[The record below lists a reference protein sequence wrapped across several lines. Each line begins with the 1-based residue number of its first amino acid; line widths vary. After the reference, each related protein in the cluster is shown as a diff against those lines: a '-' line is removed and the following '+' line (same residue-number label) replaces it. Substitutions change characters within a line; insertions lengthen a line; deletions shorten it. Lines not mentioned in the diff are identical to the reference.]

1 MAEEQEQERAT
12 GTGTGT
18 AAVVSAEQR
27 EFFSS
32 QGYVVLRSLL
42 LPVRKQHEEEHG
54 EEEDKEEHGK
64 EEGKGRGRGGLQAL
78 QRRTRLYAP
87 DSSLRRQYAQE
98 DDCKRFEFSLS
109 HAPPA
114 EVLAKR
120 KLSELKAEG
129 ASGGEGEGEEDKED
143 EEDEEGGPFQ
153 LPVLSAVVSELCAE
167 LKPAEAF
174 CIVSEPGSRAQVP
187 HTDSIPMEGQSDESW
202 QSTLHYI
209 GLLVPLQDTNE
220 QCGQTAV
227 VPTSHLNPYA
237 TTEVK
242 VSMKLGDVL
251 VMDGRTTHR
260 GLANLERPNEADN
273 KVTNGDASGSTCT
286 STSDDAKSHA
296 PSPRKICFFT
306 FTLPDITDGN
316 ALAYAEH
323 EAEEAL
329 KKKVKI

>member
-1 MAEEQEQERAT
+1 MAEEQEQEQERGRAT
-12 GTGTGT
+12 GTVTT
-18 AAVVSAEQR
+18 PVVSAEQR

-42 LPVRKQHEEEHG
+42 LPARKEPEEHEEEHG
-54 EEEDKEEHGK
+54 EDKEKHGEHG
-64 EEGKGRGRGGLQAL
+64 EEGRGGLQAL

-87 DSSLRRQYAQE
+87 DPSLRRQYAQE

-129 ASGGEGEGEEDKED
+129 ASGGEGEGEEDK
-143 EEDEEGGPFQ
+143 EDEEGGPFQ

-227 VPTSHLNPYA
+227 IPTSHLNPYA

>member
-1 MAEEQEQERAT
+1 MAEEQERAT
-12 GTGTGT
+12 GTVT
-18 AAVVSAEQR
+18 APVVSAEQR

-42 LPVRKQHEEEHG
+42 LPARKQHEEEHG
-54 EEEDKEEHGK
+54 EDKEKHG
-64 EEGKGRGRGGLQAL
+64 EEGKGRGGLQAL

-87 DSSLRRQYAQE
+87 DPSLRRQYAQE

-129 ASGGEGEGEEDKED
+129 ASGGEGEGEEDK
-143 EEDEEGGPFQ
+143 EDEEGGPFQ

-251 VMDGRTTHR
+251 MMDGRTTHR
-260 GLANLERPNEADN
+260 GLANLERPNKADN

-286 STSDDAKSHA
+286 GTSDDAKTHA